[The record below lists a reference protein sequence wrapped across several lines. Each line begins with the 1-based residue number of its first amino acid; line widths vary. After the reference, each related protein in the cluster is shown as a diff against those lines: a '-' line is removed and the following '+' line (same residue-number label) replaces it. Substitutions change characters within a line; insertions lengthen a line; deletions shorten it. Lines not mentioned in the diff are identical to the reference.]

1 MCYGL
6 GVGIRR
12 GDIRCDGSAKYFSA
26 PLPHSLRRAS
36 APRRNTT
43 ALMTMTWRAA
53 NTPTRRSRR
62 CATRRTRRR
71 PAARSSGPGSARLSA
86 RPSAAAAARLL
97 AQARAR
103 SSAPVPVSPMRRMPA
118 LTSSSSTTPI
128 TISACSSAAVRR
140 RVTRR
145 RSRVTA
151 RHPATIANQAYG
163 RTGAKS
169 GSPACQRPAKEPSKK
184 SVGTKKPRLG
194 ERLFDDL
201 VEEPLEQALALRP
214 DLPHIAFD
222 GIDRAVM
229 ADRLSG
235 LQAAVQHPQP
245 RGQTLQLVPIEG
257 AGYFVL
263 AGSSA
268 HPREQP
274 GQLHLKF
281 SASSMPAT
289 RAGHEIKL
297 TVET

>member
-1 MCYGL
+1 
-6 GVGIRR
+6 
-12 GDIRCDGSAKYFSA
+12 
-26 PLPHSLRRAS
+26 
-36 APRRNTT
+36 
-43 ALMTMTWRAA
+43 MTWRAA

-71 PAARSSGPGSARLSA
+71 PAARSSGPGSARHSA

-103 SSAPVPVSPMRRMPA
+103 SSEPEPVSPMRRMLA

-151 RHPATIANQAYG
+151 RHPATIANQAAG
-163 RTGAKS
+163 EPALSPVRPLVSGLRKS
-169 GSPACQRPAKEPSKK
+169 LKKIGPAQ
-184 SVGTKKPRLG
+184 KKPRLG

-235 LQAAVQHPQP
+235 LQAAVQRPQP

-263 AGSSA
+263 AGSAA

-281 SASSMPAT
+281 SASSMPALAPVT
-289 RAGHEIKL
+289 R
-297 TVET
+297 

>member
-1 MCYGL
+1 MGRI
-6 GVGIRR
+6 GKAFVG
-12 GDIRCDGSAKYFSA
+12 
-26 PLPHSLRRAS
+26 
-36 APRRNTT
+36 
-43 ALMTMTWRAA
+43 
-53 NTPTRRSRR
+53 
-62 CATRRTRRR
+62 
-71 PAARSSGPGSARLSA
+71 
-86 RPSAAAAARLL
+86 AAAALVAASVSAS
-97 AQARAR
+97 AQYNSAYDNDMACRQYADQAVAPMR
-103 SSAPVPVSPMRRMPA
+103 DQANAQTAGSALVGAGLGAALGAAVGGGSGAAIGAGSGASSAPEPVSPMRRMPV

-140 RVTRR
+140 RVTQR
-145 RSRVTA
+145 RSRVTV
-151 RHPATIANQAYG
+151 RRPVTIADQACG

-235 LQAAVQHPQP
+235 LQAAVQRPQP

-281 SASSMPAT
+281 SASSMPALAPVT
-289 RAGHEIKL
+289 R
-297 TVET
+297 